1 MGVRANT
8 LSHPLHLFVLFWEKT
23 CLREALSDY
32 MWEYLEESANV
43 PVLGV
48 GHIHHSQTGVQGE
61 RLAQGG
67 ILLDLLQRSPTG
79 QLTGTRVYIG
89 SEMWVYFNCEA
100 C

>member
-1 MGVRANT
+1 
-8 LSHPLHLFVLFWEKT
+8 
-23 CLREALSDY
+23 

-43 PVLGV
+43 PVLAV

-67 ILLDLLQRSPTG
+67 ILLDILQRSPTG
-79 QLTGTRVYIG
+79 QLTGTLVYIG
-89 SEMWVYFNCEA
+89 SEMWFCET